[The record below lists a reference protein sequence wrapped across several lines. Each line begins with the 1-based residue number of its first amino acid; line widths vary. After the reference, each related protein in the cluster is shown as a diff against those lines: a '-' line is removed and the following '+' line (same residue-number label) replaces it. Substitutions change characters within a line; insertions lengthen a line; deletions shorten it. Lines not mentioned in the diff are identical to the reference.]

1 MQLSTVILWQT
12 EATDAEN
19 KASNRLIRFPSSLSM
34 RHLEAG
40 LATLQGV
47 KPQGSWIIQG
57 REEALRKETGSGLP
71 LALIWHIDV
80 QA

>member
-1 MQLSTVILWQT
+1 MKLSTVILRQT

-19 KASNRLIRFPSSLSM
+19 KVPNRLIRLPHSLSV

-47 KPQGSWIIQG
+47 KPQGGWVIQG
-57 REEALRKETGSGLP
+57 REEAVRKEIGSGLP
-71 LALIWHIDV
+71 LALIRHIDV
-80 QA
+80 WA